1 MILRKK
7 HGRGF
12 TYKDSNNNTI
22 CDKKLR
28 QWIESLAIPPAWKN
42 VQISEDKH
50 AKVLATGRDDAGR
63 KQYIY
68 NPSAEKRREK
78 KKHNHLVS
86 FAEKLSKIRHIT
98 SKHLQNE
105 NLSKE
110 NVLACM
116 VVLIDTAYFRP
127 GNSYYS
133 KKNESFGLTT
143 LRSKHLT
150 IDKEKL
156 IFKYQGKSGITQI
169 REVTN
174 TRLTEIVRTLDE
186 KPGYE
191 IFQFEDENGDT
202 HKLTSTDLNGYI
214 QGIMGSSFSAKD
226 FRTWGGTM
234 LVAVAL
240 DEIGPDEEEKVNK
253 QNVTKAIKQVAKVLG
268 NTPAITKSSYID
280 PHVINHYLNGRTI
293 QHFRKPDKNK
303 SEKNLLSWQEQAV
316 LRMLKK
322 NGGTK

>member
-1 MILRKK
+1 MIQRKK

-12 TYKDSNNNTI
+12 TYKDSNNDTI
-22 CDKKLR
+22 RDEKLR

-68 NPSAEKRREK
+68 NPTAEKRREK

-86 FAEKLSKIRHIT
+86 FAEKLSNIRHIT
-98 SKHLQNE
+98 NKHLQNE
-105 NLSKE
+105 KLSKE

-116 VVLIDTAYFRP
+116 VCLIDTAYFRP
-127 GNSYYS
+127 GNRYYS

-150 IDKEKL
+150 IDKGKL

-169 REVTN
+169 REVKSA
-174 TRLTEIVRTLDE
+174 RLTEIVRKLDE
-186 KPGYE
+186 IPGYE
-191 IFQFEDENGDT
+191 IFQFEDENGDM
-202 HKLTSTDLNGYI
+202 HNLTSTDLNGYI
-214 QGIMGSSFSAKD
+214 QSVMGSAFSAKD

-240 DEIGPDEEEKVNK
+240 DEIGPDKEEKVNK

-280 PHVINHYLNGRTI
+280 PRVINHYLNGRTI
-293 QHFRKPDKNK
+293 QHFRRQDKNK
-303 SEKNLLSWQEQAV
+303 SEKNLLSGKERAV
-316 LRMLKK
+316 LRMLKQ
-322 NGGTK
+322 N